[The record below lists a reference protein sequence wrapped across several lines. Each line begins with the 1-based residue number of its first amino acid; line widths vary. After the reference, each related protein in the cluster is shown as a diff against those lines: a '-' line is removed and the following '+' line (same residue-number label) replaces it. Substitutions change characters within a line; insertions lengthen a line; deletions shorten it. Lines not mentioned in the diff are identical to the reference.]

1 MQSYCYDTRLL
12 GSDAAISNPL
22 AEVEHLICIPEK
34 LGQLSLTT
42 TNLFRGRHMESPLAP
57 KANFANSRAITCQH
71 SILDNLST
79 AEFAAAL
86 RQKAESLRSELC
98 RTGSVKGVKPI
109 KLTSNKGGRLLWPRR
124 DVEALL
130 LKLGG
135 TPFPSPDKVEGVK
148 ELSSNISF
156 SSVLQKENID
166 RPSTPST
173 MEGNAS
179 NSEGEKA

>member
-1 MQSYCYDTRLL
+1 MK
-12 GSDAAISNPL
+12 NPI
-22 AEVEHLICIPEK
+22 AK
-34 LGQLSLTT
+34 KASW
-42 TNLFRGRHMESPLAP
+42 TNSP
-57 KANFANSRAITCQH
+57 AITCQH

-86 RQKAESLRSELC
+86 CLKPQSLRAELC

-109 KLTSNKGGRLLWPRR
+109 KLTSNKGGRLLWPCR

-130 LKLGG
+130 LKLSG
-135 TPFPSPDKVEGVK
+135 TPFPSPDKVEGM
-148 ELSSNISF
+148 EDISSSISF
-156 SSVLQKENID
+156 SSVLKKENTD

-179 NSEGEKA
+179 NSVEEKA